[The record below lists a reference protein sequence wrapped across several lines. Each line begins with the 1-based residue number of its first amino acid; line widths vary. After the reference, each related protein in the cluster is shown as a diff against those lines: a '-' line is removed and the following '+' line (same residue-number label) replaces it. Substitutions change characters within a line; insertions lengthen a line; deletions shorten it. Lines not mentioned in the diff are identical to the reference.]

1 MTTGKALNGKPYAG
15 NPHVRFDEGAGAP
28 RHSGRSALLYSV
40 EKAVVLLLAVVCL
53 GECGKAE
60 MSSTSIGESEASRE
74 KDARAKLQSVTND
87 YVHEVVEEAKGVR
100 VIYTDGVF
108 DDDIRRVAK
117 RRGIELEPISI
128 MERGVDS
135 LRVAITNGEDVA
147 LQFGFDL
154 WKRAG
159 TGLPLCG
166 GVLARTGKMLEEDR
180 QRGIETARRLGERIL
195 ELHKE
200 ELVDATTDKELKDK
214 ILFIQWRVA
223 RIARMRAE
231 HEARMGQSEQAR
243 KDADL
248 ADRLDEN
255 NAVLTKLKREMIKAR
270 ERALRVM
277 TPHEALRMQLS
288 RLDFSEAR
296 RLAEPILKDDPDDP
310 EANFAMGIDYYGKKQ
325 WARSEEYL
333 RRCLIK
339 RPRQPAVWNNLAL
352 ICLHT
357 ERYDEGLE
365 LAQKALDLIPNSAE
379 VKDTIKQLKDARE
392 KAEIRKR

>member
-1 MTTGKALNGKPYAG
+1 M
-15 NPHVRFDEGAGAP
+15 
-28 RHSGRSALLYSV
+28 SV

-53 GECGKAE
+53 GGCGKAE
-60 MSSTSIGESEASRE
+60 MSSTSIGESEASKE

-100 VIYTDGVF
+100 VIYTDGAF

-135 LRVAITNGEDVA
+135 LRAAVTNGEDVA

-159 TGLPLCG
+159 KELPLCG

-180 QRGIETARRLGERIL
+180 QRGIEAARRLGERIL

-200 ELVDATTDKELKDK
+200 ELVDATTDKELKGK

-270 ERALRVM
+270 EQAL
-277 TPHEALRMQLS
+277 
-288 RLDFSEAR
+288 
-296 RLAEPILKDDPDDP
+296 K
-310 EANFAMGIDYYGKKQ
+310 
-325 WARSEEYL
+325 
-333 RRCLIK
+333 
-339 RPRQPAVWNNLAL
+339 
-352 ICLHT
+352 
-357 ERYDEGLE
+357 
-365 LAQKALDLIPNSAE
+365 
-379 VKDTIKQLKDARE
+379 ARE
-392 KAEIRKR
+392 KAEARKR